1 MNAKKMEEHQV
12 EETPNIKLVKECAKK
27 KAKRKAKK
35 KLTLLEISKLIER
48 ANRKGP
54 DSLTPEELEIVNEY
68 AWVEEL
74 HGDANAMLQEMLFY
88 LHEGPTEGVTPKDVL
103 NKLSQKDKT
112 EYRDARIALMKLI
125 DNLRMVHDFGWDD
138 KKPDRNVKGDFNMT
152 RAAIAKVG
160 LMTTPRI
167 LQAEID
173 GLKALRNL
181 PKNVLDVLRQ
191 EMFES
196 EAPDQ
201 DGSPSDTK
209 MRKDDY

>member
-1 MNAKKMEEHQV
+1 MNAKRMEHHQM
-12 EETPNIKLVKECAKK
+12 EETPKIEVVKECAKK
-27 KAKRKAKK
+27 KAKRKTKK
-35 KLTLLEISKLIER
+35 NLTLLEISKLIER
-48 ANRKGP
+48 ANKLGP
-54 DSLTPEELEIVNEY
+54 DSLSPDELEIINEY

-88 LHEGPTEGVTPKDVL
+88 LHEGPADGVTPKDVL
-103 NKLSQKDKT
+103 SKLSQKDKT

-125 DNLRMVHDFGWDD
+125 DNLRLIHDFGWDD
-138 KKPDRNVKGDFNMT
+138 RKPDRNVKDGLHMT

-191 EMFES
+191 EMFEA
-196 EAPDQ
+196 ETPDQ
-201 DGSPSDTK
+201 DGTPTDTK
-209 MRKDDY
+209 MGKDDY